1 LPKVFKVSS
10 EEKKRPLRRTIYYP
24 VYEDEK
30 TEKTG
35 EPEVEVTPKP
45 LLMRQ
50 PSRPYIFP
58 IVGQIIEL
66 IMGVLEARLE
76 LIRGRAQRPT
86 TEFRVPKKMTREVVR
101 DELGRVISEEYTVY
115 E

>member
-1 LPKVFKVSS
+1 MT

-24 VYEDEK
+24 VYEG
-30 TEKTG
+30 EKTG
-35 EPEVEVTPKP
+35 EPEVEVTPRP

-50 PSRPYIFP
+50 PSRPHLFP

-66 IMGVLEARLE
+66 IMSMLDARLE

-86 TEFRVPKKMTREVVR
+86 TEFRMPKKMTRECVR
-101 DELGRVISEEYTVY
+101 DPEGRIISEEYTIY